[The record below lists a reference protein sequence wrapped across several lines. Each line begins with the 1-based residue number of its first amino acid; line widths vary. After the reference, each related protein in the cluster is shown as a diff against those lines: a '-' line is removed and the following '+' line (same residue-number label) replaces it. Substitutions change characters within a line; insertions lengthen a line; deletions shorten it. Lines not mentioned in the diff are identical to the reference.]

1 MRVVFMGNPEFA
13 IPTLKLLQKSR
24 HDLLAVVSNKPK
36 PMGRGRILKST
47 PIGQFAKENKIK
59 LLEPDDL
66 NAIDF
71 KNQLKNF
78 KADIFLVVA
87 YRILPE
93 EIIGIPR
100 HGAINL
106 HVSLLPKYRGAAPIQ
121 WALMN
126 GDTETGVTVFQIN
139 KKVDTG
145 DILVQK
151 RFPIYKDDNMWTLG
165 TRLCKSGAEIIID
178 SIGKIEEGSIEIL
191 TQNQKAASY
200 APKITKKMRC
210 VNWSWSAIK
219 IHNWVRGLSPYPSM
233 YTVLNGKNMKIF
245 KTFVEKSSIC
255 KPGEIVNVNDDS
267 ILIGTGQDLLGLLE
281 IQLEGKKKLPIKEY
295 LKGSIIDKKWIF
307 GK

>member
-24 HDLLAVVSNKPK
+24 HNLLAIVSNKPK
-36 PMGRGRILKST
+36 PMGRGRLLKST
-47 PIGQFAKENKIK
+47 PVGQFAKANKIK
-59 LLEPDDL
+59 LIEPDNL
-66 NAIDF
+66 NEIDF
-71 KNQLKNF
+71 QNQLKNLE
-78 KADIFLVVA
+78 ADIFLVVA

-93 EIIGIPR
+93 KIIGIPK

-126 GDTETGVTVFQIN
+126 GDTETGVTIFQIN
-139 KKVDTG
+139 RKVDTG

-151 RFPIYKDDNMWTLG
+151 KFPIYQDDNMLTLG
-165 TRLCKSGAEIIID
+165 TRLCNSGAEIMID
-178 SIGKIEEGSIEIL
+178 AIGKIEEGSIGIL
-191 TQNQKAASY
+191 KQAQESVSF

-210 VNWSWSAIK
+210 INWNWSAIK

-233 YTVLNGKNMKIF
+233 YTVLNGEIIKVF
-245 KTFVEKSSIC
+245 KTFTEKSSIR
-255 KPGEIVNVNDDS
+255 KPGEIIKINHDS
-267 ILIGTGQDLLGLLE
+267 ILIGTGDNLLGLLE
-281 IQLEGKKKLPIKEY
+281 IQVESKKKLFIKEY
-295 LKGSIIDKKWIF
+295 LKGSPIDKNSIF

>member
-36 PMGRGRILKST
+36 PMGRGRVLSST
-47 PIGQFAKENKIK
+47 PVGQFAKENKIK
-59 LLEPDDL
+59 LLEPDNL

-71 KNQLKNF
+71 QSQLKNLEV
-78 KADIFLVVA
+78 DIFLIVA

-93 EIIGIPR
+93 KIIEIPKY
-100 HGAINL
+100 GAINL

-126 GDTETGVTVFQIN
+126 GDTETGVTIFQIDN
-139 KKVDTG
+139 KVDTG
-145 DILVQK
+145 DILAQEK
-151 RFPIYKDDNMWTLG
+151 FPIHKDDNMWTLG
-165 TRLCKSGAEIIID
+165 TRLCNSGAEIMID
-178 SIGKIEEGSIEIL
+178 VIEKIEEGSIEIL
-191 TQNQKAASY
+191 KQNQASVSF

-210 VNWSWSAIK
+210 INWSWSATK

-233 YTVLNGKNMKIF
+233 YTILNGRNVKIF
-245 KTFVEKSSIC
+245 KTFIEKSSIR
-255 KPGEIVNVNDDS
+255 KPGAIININHNS
-267 ILIGTGQDLLGLLE
+267 ILVGTGNNLLGLLE
-281 IQLEGKKKLPIKEY
+281 IQLEGKKKLSIEEY
-295 LKGSIIDKKWIF
+295 LKGSPIDKNWIF

>member
-47 PIGQFAKENKIK
+47 PVGQFAKANKIK
-59 LLEPDDL
+59 LIEPDDL

-71 KNQLKNF
+71 QNQLKNLE
-78 KADIFLVVA
+78 ADIFLVVA

-93 EIIGIPR
+93 KVIAIPK

-139 KKVDTG
+139 RKVDTG

-151 RFPIYKDDNMWTLG
+151 KFPIYKEDNMLTLG
-165 TRLCKSGAEIIID
+165 TRLCESGAEIMID
-178 SIGKIEEGSIEIL
+178 AIGKIEKGFIETL
-191 TQNQKAASY
+191 KQSQGPVSF
-200 APKITKKMRC
+200 APKITKNMRC
-210 VNWSWSAIK
+210 INWDWPAIK

-233 YTVLNGKNMKIF
+233 YTFLNGKNMKVF
-245 KTFVEKSSIC
+245 KTFIEKSSIC
-255 KPGEIVNVNDDS
+255 KPGAIIKIKHDA
-267 ILIGTGQDLLGLLE
+267 ILIGTGRNLLGLLE
-281 IQLEGKKKLPIKEY
+281 IQLEGKKKLFIKEY
-295 LKGSIIDKKWIF
+295 LKGSPIDKKWTI

>member
-13 IPTLKLLQKSR
+13 IPTLKLLQKSK

-47 PIGQFAKENKIK
+47 PVGQFAKENKIK
-59 LLEPDDL
+59 LLEPDNL
-66 NAIDF
+66 NATDF
-71 KNQLKNF
+71 KNQLENLE
-78 KADIFLVVA
+78 ADIFLVVA

-93 EIIGIPR
+93 EIIGMPR

-145 DILVQK
+145 DILVQEK
-151 RFPIYKDDNMWTLG
+151 FPIHKDDNMWTLG
-165 TRLCKSGAEIIID
+165 SRLCKLGAEIIID
-178 SIGKIEEGSIEIL
+178 AVGKIEDGSIEIL
-191 TQNQKAASY
+191 KQNIEAVTL
-200 APKITKKMRC
+200 APKITKKMRRI
-210 VNWSWSAIK
+210 NWGWSAMK

-233 YTVLNGKNMKIF
+233 FTTLNGKKMKVF
-245 KTFVEKSSIC
+245 KTFVKKSSIR
-255 KPGEIVNVNDDS
+255 KPGAIINVNHDS
-267 ILIGTGQDLLGLLE
+267 LLIGTGNNLLGLLE
-281 IQLEGKKKLPIKEY
+281 IQIEGKNKLSIEEY
-295 LKGSIIDKKWIF
+295 LKGSPIDEKWIF
-307 GK
+307 GI

>member
-36 PMGRGRILKST
+36 PMGRGRVLSST
-47 PIGQFAKENKIK
+47 PVGQFAKENKIK
-59 LLEPDDL
+59 LLEPDNL

-71 KNQLKNF
+71 QSQLKNLEV
-78 KADIFLVVA
+78 DIFLIVA

-93 EIIGIPR
+93 KIIEIPKY
-100 HGAINL
+100 GAINL

-126 GDTETGVTVFQIN
+126 GDTETGVTIFQIDN
-139 KKVDTG
+139 KVDTG
-145 DILVQK
+145 DILAQEK
-151 RFPIYKDDNMWTLG
+151 FPIHKDDNMWTLG
-165 TRLCKSGAEIIID
+165 TRLCNSGAEIMID
-178 SIGKIEEGSIEIL
+178 VIEKIEEGSIEIL
-191 TQNQKAASY
+191 KQNQASVSF

-210 VNWSWSAIK
+210 INWNWSATK

-233 YTVLNGKNMKIF
+233 YTILNGRNVKIF
-245 KTFVEKSSIC
+245 KTFIEKSSIR
-255 KPGEIVNVNDDS
+255 KPGAIININHNS
-267 ILIGTGQDLLGLLE
+267 ILVGTGNNLLGLLE
-281 IQLEGKKKLPIKEY
+281 IQLEGKKKLSIEEY
-295 LKGSIIDKKWIF
+295 LKGSPIDKNWIF

>member
-24 HDLLAVVSNKPK
+24 HDLLAIVSNKPK

-47 PIGQFAKENKIK
+47 PVGQFAKENRIK
-59 LLEPDDL
+59 LFEPDNL

-71 KNQLKNF
+71 QSKLNNLE
-78 KADIFLVVA
+78 ADIFLVVA

-93 EIIGIPR
+93 KIIGIPK

-126 GDTETGVTVFQIN
+126 GDTETGVTVFKLN

-145 DILVQK
+145 DILFQK
-151 RFPIYKDDNMWTLG
+151 KFPIYADDNMLTLG
-165 TRLCKSGAEIIID
+165 TRLCNSGAEIMID
-178 SIGKIEEGSIEIL
+178 VIGKIEEGSIEIFK
-191 TQNQKAASY
+191 QNRESVSF

-210 VNWSWSAIK
+210 INWSWSATK

-233 YTVLNGKNMKIF
+233 YTFLNGKNLKVF
-245 KTFVEKSSIC
+245 KTFIEKSSIC
-255 KPGEIVNVNDDS
+255 KPGKIIKVNHDS
-267 ILIGTGQDLLGLLE
+267 ILIGTGNNLLGLLE
-281 IQLEGKKKLPIKEY
+281 IQLEGKKKLFIEEY
-295 LKGSIIDKKWIF
+295 LKGSNIDKKWIF

>member
-13 IPTLKLLQKSR
+13 IPTLKLLLKSR

-47 PIGQFAKENKIK
+47 PVGQFAKENKIK
-59 LLEPDDL
+59 LLEPDNL
-66 NAIDF
+66 SSIDF
-71 KNQLKNF
+71 HNQLENLE
-78 KADIFLVVA
+78 ADIFLVVA

-93 EIIGIPR
+93 KIIGIPK

-126 GDTETGVTVFQIN
+126 GDTETGITVFQIN
-139 KKVDTG
+139 RKVDTG

-151 RFPIYKDDNMWTLG
+151 KFPIYKDDNMLTLG
-165 TRLCKSGAEIIID
+165 TRLCNSGAEIMVD
-178 SIGKIEEGSIEIL
+178 VIGKIEKGSIKISK
-191 TQNQKAASY
+191 QNQESVSF

-210 VNWSWSAIK
+210 INWSWSATK

-233 YTVLNGKNMKIF
+233 YTFLNGQNMKVF
-245 KTFVEKSSIC
+245 KTFIEKSSIC
-255 KPGEIVNVNDDS
+255 KPGQIIKINHDS
-267 ILIGTGQDLLGLLE
+267 ILIGTGNNLLGLLE
-281 IQLEGKKKLPIKEY
+281 VQLEGKKKLFIEEY
-295 LKGSIIDKKWIF
+295 LKGSPIDKKWIF

>member
-47 PIGQFAKENKIK
+47 PVGQFAKENNIK
-59 LLEPDDL
+59 LLEPDNL

-71 KNQLKNF
+71 QNQLKNL
-78 KADIFLVVA
+78 KVDIFLVVA

-93 EIIGIPR
+93 EVIAIPK

-106 HVSLLPKYRGAAPIQ
+106 HASLLPKYRGAAPIQ

-126 GDTETGVTVFQIN
+126 GDTETGVTIFQIN
-139 KKVDTG
+139 RKVDTG

-151 RFPIYKDDNMWTLG
+151 KFPIYKDDNMLTLG
-165 TRLCKSGAEIIID
+165 TRLCSSGAEIMVD
-178 SIGKIEEGSIEIL
+178 TIGKIEEGSIEIL
-191 TQNQKAASY
+191 KQTQESVSF

-210 VNWSWSAIK
+210 VNWDWPAIK
-219 IHNWVRGLSPYPSM
+219 INNWVRGLSPYPSM
-233 YTVLNGKNMKIF
+233 YTFLNGKNMKVF
-245 KTFVEKSSIC
+245 KTFIEKSSIS
-255 KPGEIVNVNDDS
+255 KPGEIIKINHDS
-267 ILIGTGQDLLGLLE
+267 ILIGTGNNLLGLLE
-281 IQLEGKKKLPIKEY
+281 IQLEGKKNY
-295 LKGSIIDKKWIF
+295 LLKNI
-307 GK
+307 

>member
-36 PMGRGRILKST
+36 PMGRGRVIKST
-47 PIGQFAKENKIK
+47 PVGQFAKENKIK
-59 LLEPDDL
+59 LLEPDNL
-66 NAIDF
+66 NAKDF
-71 KNQLKNF
+71 KNQLKILE
-78 KADIFLVVA
+78 ADIFLVVA

-93 EIIGIPR
+93 EIIEIPR

-139 KKVDTG
+139 KKVDNG
-145 DILVQK
+145 DILVQEK
-151 RFPIYKDDNMWTLG
+151 FPIHKDDNMWTLG
-165 TRLCKSGAEIIID
+165 IRLCHSGAEIMID
-178 SIGKIEEGSIEIL
+178 AIGKIEEGSIETIK
-191 TQNQKAASY
+191 QNKEAVSF

-210 VNWSWSAIK
+210 INWNWSAIK

-233 YTVLNGKNMKIF
+233 YTVLNGKKMKVF

-255 KPGEIVNVNDDS
+255 EPGVIINLNHDS
-267 ILIGTGQDLLGLLE
+267 ILIGTGNNLLGLLE
-281 IQLEGKKKLPIKEY
+281 IQIEGKKKLSIKEY
-295 LKGSIIDKKWIF
+295 LKGSPIDKKWIF

>member
-47 PIGQFAKENKIK
+47 PVGQFAKENKIK
-59 LLEPDDL
+59 VLEPDNL

-71 KNQLKNF
+71 QNQLENLE
-78 KADIFLVVA
+78 ADIFLVVA

-93 EIIGIPR
+93 KVIGIPK

-145 DILVQK
+145 DILAQK
-151 RFPIYKDDNMWTLG
+151 KFPIYKDDNMLTLG
-165 TRLCKSGAEIIID
+165 TRLCSSGAEIMINAID
-178 SIGKIEEGSIEIL
+178 KIEKGSIQTLKQTNE
-191 TQNQKAASY
+191 SVSF

-210 VNWSWSAIK
+210 INWDWPATK

-233 YTVLNGKNMKIF
+233 YTFLNGKKMKVF
-245 KTFVEKSSIC
+245 KTFIEKSSIC
-255 KPGEIVNVNDDS
+255 KPGVIVKTNHDTL
-267 ILIGTGQDLLGLLE
+267 LIGTGSNLIGLSE
-281 IQLEGKKKLPIKEY
+281 IQLEGKKKLFIEDY
-295 LKGSIIDKKWIF
+295 LKGSPIDKKWIF

>member
-47 PIGQFAKENKIK
+47 PVGQFSKENKIK

-71 KNQLKNF
+71 KNQLKNLA
-78 KADIFLVVA
+78 ADIFLVVA
-87 YRILPE
+87 YKILPE
-93 EIIGIPR
+93 KIIEIPK

-151 RFPIYKDDNMWTLG
+151 KFPIHKEDNMLTLG
-165 TRLCKSGAEIIID
+165 TRLCNSGAEMMID
-178 SIGKIEEGSIEIL
+178 VIGKIEERSIEIL
-191 TQNQKAASY
+191 KQNQESVSF

-210 VNWSWSAIK
+210 INWSWPAIK

-233 YTVLNGKNMKIF
+233 YTFLNGKNMKVF
-245 KTFVEKSSIC
+245 KTFIEKSSIR
-255 KPGEIVNVNDDS
+255 KPGEIIKINHDS
-267 ILIGTGQDLLGLLE
+267 ILIGTGDNLLGLLE
-281 IQLEGKKKLPIKEY
+281 IQLEGKKKLFIEEY
-295 LKGSIIDKKWIF
+295 LKGSSIDSKWIF

>member
-59 LLEPDDL
+59 LLEPDNL
-66 NAIDF
+66 KSTDF
-71 KNQLKNF
+71 KNQLKNLE
-78 KADIFLVVA
+78 ADIFLVVA

-219 IHNWVRGLSPYPSM
+219 IHNWVRGLSPHPSM

-245 KTFVEKSSIC
+245 KTFVEKRSIC

-295 LKGSIIDKKWIF
+295 LKGSTIDKKWIF

>member
-59 LLEPDDL
+59 LLEPDNL
-66 NAIDF
+66 NSTDF
-71 KNQLKNF
+71 KNQLKNLE
-78 KADIFLVVA
+78 ADIFLVVA

-210 VNWSWSAIK
+210 INWSWSAIK

-295 LKGSIIDKKWIF
+295 LKGSTIDKKWIF

>member
-59 LLEPDDL
+59 LLEPDNL
-66 NAIDF
+66 NSTDF
-71 KNQLKNF
+71 KNQLKNLE
-78 KADIFLVVA
+78 ADIFLVVA

-210 VNWSWSAIK
+210 INWSWSAIK

-267 ILIGTGQDLLGLLE
+267 ILIATGQDLLGLLE

>member
-47 PIGQFAKENKIK
+47 PVGQFAKENKIK
-59 LLEPDDL
+59 LLEPDNL
-66 NAIDF
+66 NSIDF
-71 KNQLKNF
+71 QNQLRNLE
-78 KADIFLVVA
+78 ADIFVVVA

-93 EIIGIPR
+93 KIIEIPK

-139 KKVDTG
+139 RKVDTG

-151 RFPIYKDDNMWTLG
+151 KFPIYKNDNMLTLG
-165 TRLCKSGAEIIID
+165 TRLCKSGAEIMID
-178 SIGKIEEGSIEIL
+178 VIGKIEEGSIQTL
-191 TQNQKAASY
+191 KQTQGSVSF
-200 APKITKKMRC
+200 APKITKKMLRI
-210 VNWSWSAIK
+210 NWDWPAIK
-219 IHNWVRGLSPYPSM
+219 IHNWIRGLSPYPGM
-233 YTVLNGKNMKIF
+233 YTFLNGKKIKIF
-245 KTFVEKSSIC
+245 KTFIEKSSIC
-255 KPGEIVNVNDDS
+255 KPGEIIKINHDN
-267 ILIGTGQDLLGLLE
+267 ILIGTGNNLLGLLE
-281 IQLEGKKKLPIKEY
+281 IQLEGKKKLFIEEY
-295 LKGSIIDKKWIF
+295 LKGRPIDKKSIF

>member
-47 PIGQFAKENKIK
+47 PVGQFAKENKIK
-59 LLEPDDL
+59 LLEPDNL

-71 KNQLKNF
+71 QNQLKNLE
-78 KADIFLVVA
+78 ADIFLVVA

-93 EIIGIPR
+93 KVIGIPK

-139 KKVDTG
+139 RKVDTG

-151 RFPIYKDDNMWTLG
+151 KFPIHKDDNMLTLG
-165 TRLCKSGAEIIID
+165 TRLCNSGAKIIID
-178 SIGKIEEGSIEIL
+178 AIGKIEEGSIEIL
-191 TQNQKAASY
+191 KQTQESVSF

-210 VNWSWSAIK
+210 INWDWPAIK
-219 IHNWVRGLSPYPSM
+219 INNWVRGLSPYPSM
-233 YTVLNGKNMKIF
+233 YTFLNGKNMKVLRPLLKKVLF
-245 KTFVEKSSIC
+245 LNREKS
-255 KPGEIVNVNDDS
+255 
-267 ILIGTGQDLLGLLE
+267 
-281 IQLEGKKKLPIKEY
+281 
-295 LKGSIIDKKWIF
+295 LK
-307 GK
+307 

>member
-59 LLEPDDL
+59 LLEPDNL
-66 NAIDF
+66 NSTDF
-71 KNQLKNF
+71 KNQLKNLE
-78 KADIFLVVA
+78 ADIFLVVA

-210 VNWSWSAIK
+210 INWSWSAIK

-245 KTFVEKSSIC
+245 KTFVEKRSIC

>member
-1 MRVVFMGNPEFA
+1 MCVVFMGNPEFA

-59 LLEPDDL
+59 LLEPDNL
-66 NAIDF
+66 NSTDF
-71 KNQLKNF
+71 KNQLKNLE
-78 KADIFLVVA
+78 ADIFLVVA

-210 VNWSWSAIK
+210 INWSWSAIK

>member
-36 PMGRGRILKST
+36 PMGRGRVLSST
-47 PIGQFAKENKIK
+47 PVGQFAKENKIK
-59 LLEPDDL
+59 LLEPDNL

-71 KNQLKNF
+71 QSQLKNLEV
-78 KADIFLVVA
+78 DIFLIVA

-93 EIIGIPR
+93 KIIEIPKY
-100 HGAINL
+100 GAINL

-126 GDTETGVTVFQIN
+126 GDTETGVTIFQIDN
-139 KKVDTG
+139 KVDTG
-145 DILVQK
+145 DILAQEK
-151 RFPIYKDDNMWTLG
+151 FPIHKDDNMWTLG
-165 TRLCKSGAEIIID
+165 TRLCNSGAEIMID
-178 SIGKIEEGSIEIL
+178 VIEKIEEGSIEIL
-191 TQNQKAASY
+191 KQNQASVSF

-210 VNWSWSAIK
+210 INWSWSATK

-233 YTVLNGKNMKIF
+233 YTILNGRNVKIF
-245 KTFVEKSSIC
+245 KTFIEKSSIQ
-255 KPGEIVNVNDDS
+255 KPGAIININHNS
-267 ILIGTGQDLLGLLE
+267 ILVGTGNNLLGLLE
-281 IQLEGKKKLPIKEY
+281 IQLEGKKKLSIEEY
-295 LKGSIIDKKWIF
+295 LKGSPIDKNWIF

>member
-59 LLEPDDL
+59 LLEPDNL
-66 NAIDF
+66 NSTDF
-71 KNQLKNF
+71 KNQLKNLE
-78 KADIFLVVA
+78 ADIFLVVA

-210 VNWSWSAIK
+210 INWSWSAIK

-233 YTVLNGKNMKIF
+233 YTVLNGKNIKIF

>member
-36 PMGRGRILKST
+36 PMGRGRVLKST

-59 LLEPDDL
+59 LIEPDNL
-66 NAIDF
+66 NAIGF
-71 KNQLKNF
+71 YNQLKNLE
-78 KADIFLVVA
+78 ADIFLVVA

-93 EIIGIPR
+93 RIIRIPR
-100 HGAINL
+100 YGAINL

-139 KKVDTG
+139 RKVDTG

-151 RFPIYKDDNMWTLG
+151 KFPIYKDDNMLTLG
-165 TRLCKSGAEIIID
+165 TRLCKSGAEIMID
-178 SIGKIEEGSIEIL
+178 AIGKIEKGSAETL
-191 TQNQKAASY
+191 KQTQGSVSF

-210 VNWSWSAIK
+210 INWDWPAIK

-233 YTVLNGKNMKIF
+233 YTFLNGKNMKVF
-245 KTFVEKSSIC
+245 KTFIEKSSIC
-255 KPGEIVNVNDDS
+255 KPGEIIKINHDA
-267 ILIGTGQDLLGLLE
+267 ILIGTGSNLLGLLE
-281 IQLEGKKKLPIKEY
+281 IQLEGKKKLLIEEY
-295 LKGSIIDKKWIF
+295 LKGSPFDKKWRI
-307 GK
+307 GR

>member
-47 PIGQFAKENKIK
+47 PVGQFAKENKIK
-59 LLEPDDL
+59 LLEPDNL
-66 NAIDF
+66 NATDF
-71 KNQLKNF
+71 KNQLENLE
-78 KADIFLVVA
+78 ADIFLVVA

-93 EIIGIPR
+93 EIIGMPR

-145 DILVQK
+145 DILVQEK
-151 RFPIYKDDNMWTLG
+151 FPIYKDDNMWTLG
-165 TRLCKSGAEIIID
+165 TRLCKSGAEIMID
-178 SIGKIEEGSIEIL
+178 AIGKIEEGSIEIL
-191 TQNQKAASY
+191 KQNKEAASF
-200 APKITKKMRC
+200 APKITKNMRC
-210 VNWSWSAIK
+210 INWSWSAVK
-219 IHNWVRGLSPYPSM
+219 IHNWVRGLSPFPSM
-233 YTVLNGKNMKIF
+233 YTILNGKNMKVF

-255 KPGEIVNVNDDS
+255 KPGVIVNVNYDS
-267 ILIGTGQDLLGLLE
+267 ILIGTGNNLLGLLE
-281 IQLEGKKKLPIKEY
+281 IQLEGKKKLPLEEY
-295 LKGSIIDKKWIF
+295 LKGSPIDKKWVF

>member
-1 MRVVFMGNPEFA
+1 MGNPEFA
-13 IPTLKLLQKSR
+13 IPTLKSLLKSR

-36 PMGRGRILKST
+36 PMGRGRYLKST
-47 PIGQFAKENKIK
+47 PVGQFAKENKVK
-59 LLEPDDL
+59 LLEPDNL
-66 NAIDF
+66 NSLDF
-71 KNQLKNF
+71 KNQLK
-78 KADIFLVVA
+78 KLGADIFLVVA

-126 GDTETGVTVFQIN
+126 GDTETGITVFQIN

-151 RFPIYKDDNMWTLG
+151 KFPIFQDDNMWTLG

-178 SIGKIEEGSIEIL
+178 AIGKIEEGSIEIL
-191 TQNQKAASY
+191 KQNQESVSF

-210 VNWSWSAIK
+210 INWSWSAVK

-233 YTVLNGKNMKIF
+233 YTVLDGKNIKVF
-245 KTFVEKSSIC
+245 KTF
-255 KPGEIVNVNDDS
+255 
-267 ILIGTGQDLLGLLE
+267 
-281 IQLEGKKKLPIKEY
+281 
-295 LKGSIIDKKWIF
+295 
-307 GK
+307 